1 MGSLFTLVEH
11 WGIFLTAKFIVGIS
25 IGLTGVIV
33 ARYIEEYVP
42 LRWFGISQ
50 AISLTFLQTGIFL
63 STIVGF
69 NLPNED
75 DRAGLKAKKSW
86 RLIFAV

>member
-1 MGSLFTLVEH
+1 MGSIFTLIKN
-11 WGIFLTAKFIVGIS
+11 WGIFLTAWFIVRIS

-33 ARYIEEYVP
+33 VRYIEEYVP
-42 LRWFGISQ
+42 LRLFGISQ

-69 NLPNED
+69 NLPNEVD
-75 DRAGLKAKKSW
+75 KAGLEANKSW